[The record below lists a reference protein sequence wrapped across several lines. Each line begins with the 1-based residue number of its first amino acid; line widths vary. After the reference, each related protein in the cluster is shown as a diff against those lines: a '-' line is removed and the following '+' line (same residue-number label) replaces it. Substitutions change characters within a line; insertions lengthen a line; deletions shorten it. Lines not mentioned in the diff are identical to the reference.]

1 MTISKEVREQVQQ
14 RANYAC
20 EFCGVR
26 EIDVGGTLSLVYCYP
41 ATNGRRRIRTRF
53 GSTVTTTPCSKS
65 SANSPITVRIRLVK

>member
-26 EIDVGGTLSLVYCYP
+26 ETDVGGT
-41 ATNGRRRIRTRF
+41 
-53 GSTVTTTPCSKS
+53 
-65 SANSPITVRIRLVK
+65 